1 MGPSKLAYIA
11 QGNDEAT
18 PLLLLHGGGAS
29 SWMWRPMKE
38 YLRGTYFFIA
48 PDLPG
53 QGMSQDVPFVSME
66 AAADEIYDFIM
77 DHIPDQ
83 TAHIVGLSEGA
94 QVLVALLARHPE
106 CVRSALVSSAL
117 TQPLPGGKLLT
128 PGLVR
133 WSYKASIPPFRN
145 NDAWI
150 RLNMKYSAGIPD
162 QYFEDFKK
170 EFQRLTEDGFVNM
183 MVANQ
188 NFRLPQGL
196 EQTDC
201 PVLALAGKK
210 EYSAMQASAQEIAAA
225 CPQGQFAWIDLG
237 AKASLAQEHNWALT
251 APEQFAA
258 VVEAWIAGEPLP
270 APIFLAV

>member
-83 TAHIVGLSEGA
+83 TAQIVGLSEGA

-106 CVRSALVSSAL
+106 CIRSALVSSAL
-117 TQPLPGGKLLT
+117 TQPLPGGKLLK

-133 WSYKASIPPFRN
+133 WS
-145 NDAWI
+145 
-150 RLNMKYSAGIPD
+150 
-162 QYFEDFKK
+162 
-170 EFQRLTEDGFVNM
+170 
-183 MVANQ
+183 
-188 NFRLPQGL
+188 
-196 EQTDC
+196 
-201 PVLALAGKK
+201 
-210 EYSAMQASAQEIAAA
+210 
-225 CPQGQFAWIDLG
+225 
-237 AKASLAQEHNWALT
+237 
-251 APEQFAA
+251 
-258 VVEAWIAGEPLP
+258 
-270 APIFLAV
+270 